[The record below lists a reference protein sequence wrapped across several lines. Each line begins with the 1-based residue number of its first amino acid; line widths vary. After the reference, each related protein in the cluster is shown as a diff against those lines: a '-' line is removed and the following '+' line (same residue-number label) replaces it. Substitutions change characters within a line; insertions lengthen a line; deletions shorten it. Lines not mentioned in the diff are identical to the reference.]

1 MEATRSKE
9 GQRLRDNLADTQKN
23 YDALKRKYTEEVDQ
37 LRANSEVDSQS
48 IAGRMRELESAAKTA
63 EDILEAAR

>member
-23 YDALKRKYTEEVDQ
+23 YEALKRKYTEEVDQ
-37 LRANSEVDSQS
+37 LKANSEVDS
-48 IAGRMRELESAAKTA
+48 
-63 EDILEAAR
+63 

>member
-37 LRANSEVDSQS
+37 LRANSEVDNQS